1 MAYNNGFF
9 KKIPPRKVQGGIRAQ
24 NKWGSFAT
32 RWWGMRWLQTLESFN
47 IGERLKRGMTYARK
61 GQVIS
66 LDIQPGKVTARVQG
80 TRRQPYR
87 LYINLKP
94 YSDKEW
100 NKISAAMLEKPE
112 FVAKLMNNEMPDE
125 IESVFRDLHLPLFPQ
140 RSGDLHTE
148 CSCPDWSNPC
158 KHIAAV
164 YYLMAEA
171 FDNDPFLLFTLRG
184 KSQADFIRMLTAGGA
199 APQSRQSRPE
209 PEPEPLPEE
218 PSLFWGDCSDF
229 DIQFSETSPV
239 QFHAALPKRLGA
251 LPFWRSSHSFVET
264 MEACY
269 KNASV
274 YAADQLDLMSGD

>member
-1 MAYNNGFF
+1 MAYDNGFL
-9 KKIPPRKVQGGIRAQ
+9 KKIPPRRVQGGIRAQ

-47 IGERLKRGMTYARK
+47 IGERLKRGKTYARK

-66 LDIQPGKVTARVQG
+66 LDIQVGKVTALVQG

-87 LYINLKP
+87 VFINLKP
-94 YSDKEW
+94 YREKEW
-100 NKISAAMLEKPE
+100 KKISGAMLDKPE
-112 FVAKLMNNEMPDE
+112 YVAKLMNNEMPDE

-184 KSQADFIRMLTAGGA
+184 KAQTDFINMLTAGGA
-199 APQSRQSRPE
+199 APIEQTLI
-209 PEPEPLPEE
+209 PEPEPLSEDPAR
-218 PSLFWGDCSDF
+218 FWGDSTELDM
-229 DIQFSETSPV
+229 QFPETSPV
-239 QFHAALPKRLGA
+239 QFHAALPKRLGD
-251 LPFWRSSHSFVET
+251 LPFWRSSHNFSVI
-264 MEACY
+264 MEESY
-269 KNASV
+269 KNASI
-274 YAADQLDLMSGD
+274 YAADKLDAMSAD